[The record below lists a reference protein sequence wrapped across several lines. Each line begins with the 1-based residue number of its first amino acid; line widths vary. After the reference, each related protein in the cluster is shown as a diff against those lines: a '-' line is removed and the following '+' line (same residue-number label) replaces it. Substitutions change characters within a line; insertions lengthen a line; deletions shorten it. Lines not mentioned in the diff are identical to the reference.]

1 MKKTGNTIQV
11 TTQDN
16 EKYTFGLLFSVADCF
31 RLMEQLSKITMVQ
44 MIHDPISNEKIEALP
59 QIKNQSNL
67 CRDLS
72 IL

>member
-1 MKKTGNTIQV
+1 MKKSGNTIQV

-16 EKYTFGLLFSVADCF
+16 DEYSFGLLFSVADCF
-31 RLMEQLSKITMVQ
+31 RLLEQLSKITMIQ
-44 MIHDPISNEKIEALP
+44 MIHDPVGNEKIGVLP
-59 QIKNQSNL
+59 QIKTQSNL